1 MQKKAGY
8 QVTEGYCIVY
18 ALDSTLRM
26 CDGLN
31 ENGQICSDA
40 FMLSPRLN
48 N

>member
-8 QVTEGYCIVY
+8 QVTEGYCIAY

-31 ENGQICSDA
+31 ENGHICSDTS
-40 FMLSPRLN
+40 LLNPWLN